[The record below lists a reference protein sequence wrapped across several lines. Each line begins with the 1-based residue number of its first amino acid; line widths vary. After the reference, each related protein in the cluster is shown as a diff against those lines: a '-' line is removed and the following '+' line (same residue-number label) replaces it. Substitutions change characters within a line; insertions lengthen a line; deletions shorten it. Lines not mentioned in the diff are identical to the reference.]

1 MCSRLQ
7 LVLKKEDLEER
18 YDAVTDNPADL
29 ITGEEINAFVHPT
42 LPIIT
47 NSTPKIIST
56 EYYWGLV
63 PHWAKDRSIQK
74 NTVNA
79 KIETLHQKPSFHDII
94 GNRCLIP
101 ATAFYE
107 WRWLDEKGKSKE
119 KYSIHSTTSEIF
131 SMAGLYSSWIDPIS
145 GETLKTFTMITT
157 EANPTMAY
165 CNNIKKRMPIVLKPS
180 DEQAWLDGSVP
191 YMNFT
196 YPNYDAEVVSFRV
209 G

>member
-18 YDAVTDNPADL
+18 YDAVTDNPEDL
-29 ITGEEINAFVHPT
+29 IAGDEINAFVHPA

-47 NSTPKIIST
+47 NSAPKIIST
-56 EYYWGLV
+56 EYHWGLL

-79 KIETLHQKPSFHDII
+79 KIETLHEKPSFRNII
-94 GNRCLIP
+94 DKRCLIP

-119 KYSIHSTTSEIF
+119 KYIVHSTVSEIF
-131 SMAGLYSSWIDPIS
+131 SMAGLYSSWTDPVTGAIV
-145 GETLKTFTMITT
+145 KTFTMVTT
-157 EANPTMAY
+157 EANPTMSY
-165 CNNIKKRMPIVLKPS
+165 CNNMKKRMPVILKPL
-180 DEQAWLDGSVP
+180 DEQAWLDVSVP
-191 YMNFT
+191 YMDFS
-196 YPNYDAEVVSFRV
+196 YPNYDAGVVSFRE